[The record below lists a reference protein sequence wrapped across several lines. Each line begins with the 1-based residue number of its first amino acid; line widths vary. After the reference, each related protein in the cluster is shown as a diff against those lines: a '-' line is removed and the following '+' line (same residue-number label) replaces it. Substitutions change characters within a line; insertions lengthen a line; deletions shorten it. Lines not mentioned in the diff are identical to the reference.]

1 MKGAGQRLALPLC
14 LVLALAMSGCMQ
26 TTAENFAKPA
36 GPAAG
41 NPFVLSSAAG
51 GKAPPPAAAGEP
63 APSNNETAAPV
74 AMAKEPSPPADTA
87 AVITQPAATA
97 TSEPL
102 PVSAPAPGPAGAA
115 APAGSQTANSYPN
128 INIAPQQ
135 PNGTLLP
142 PDERARIIS
151 ELEALRD
158 GQSKP
163 VPKAEDAPATL
174 TKEAETHGEEALK
187 KIKKCSQ
194 EGAADKYP
202 ECAPAKTADQ
212 TPAAPAPAN

>member
-1 MKGAGQRLALPLC
+1 
-14 LVLALAMSGCMQ
+14 MQ

-51 GKAPPPAAAGEP
+51 GKAPPQPAAGEP
-63 APSNNETAAPV
+63 APSNDQTAAPV

-87 AVITQPAATA
+87 AVIKQPVATA
-97 TSEPL
+97 
-102 PVSAPAPGPAGAA
+102 VSAPQPASAAAAGDAGAA

-128 INIAPQQ
+128 LNVAPQQ
-135 PNGTLLP
+135 PSGTLLP
-142 PDERARIIS
+142 PDERKRIIS

-163 VPKAEDAPATL
+163 GPKAAEAPGAL

-212 TPAAPAPAN
+212 APADQAPAN